1 MLEAEPG
8 SLKHCSILEG
18 VEAKTLAG
26 VEAAST
32 WKTYEVGEQ
41 ICERG
46 DTDTDLIFLVEGCA
60 RVLIHANSG
69 QEIAFA
75 DVEAGGH
82 FGELSLVDGG
92 ERSATVVAVD
102 NCTTA
107 SVPRVVMLEVLRLES
122 RVAINLLSDFA
133 RILRGSNER
142 VVDLSTKSGIQRVY
156 EELLR
161 MAEPSPSADGSW
173 QIPTIPMHK
182 EIAIWA
188 GTTTDTVARAIGQL
202 TNVGIVKRRHR
213 TLHIIDRRHI
223 KKLPMA
229 AKPPEPDEERHTPC
243 V

>member
-1 MLEAEPG
+1 MQEAEPQ
-8 SLKHCSILEG
+8 SLGHCSVLEE
-18 VEAKTLAG
+18 VESKNVAG

-32 WKTYEVGEQ
+32 WKAFEVGEQ

-46 DTDTDLIFLVEGCA
+46 DTATDFIFLVEGSA
-60 RVLIHANSG
+60 RVLIHAASG

-92 ERSATVVAVD
+92 ERSATIVAVD
-102 NCTTA
+102 KCITA
-107 SVPRVVMLEVLRLES
+107 SAPRVVMLEVLRLDS
-122 RVAINLLSDFA
+122 RVAINLLRDFA

-142 VVDLSTKSGIQRVY
+142 VVDLSTKSGIQHVY
-156 EELLR
+156 DELLR
-161 MAEPSPSADGSW
+161 IAEPSPSADGSW

-188 GTTTDTVARAIGQL
+188 GTITDTVARAIGQL

-223 KKLPMA
+223 EKLA
-229 AKPPEPDEERHTPC
+229 QGGEAT
-243 V
+243 